1 MRQIGSFGSV
11 KAISLDRDEVIRRL
25 REAAAEAMEAFPQLL
40 EVRLIGS
47 LATGTHT
54 GTSDVD
60 LLLRVGEPAGNP
72 LEIMQPYFDFF
83 SRRLEIG
90 LDLLLFGERLPEGM
104 EEVLQGS
111 IVLAAR
117 GIRAQSSV

>member
-11 KAISLDRDEVIRRL
+11 KAISLHRDEVIRRL
-25 REAAAEAMEAFPQLL
+25 CEVAAEPLETFPQLL

-60 LLLRVGEPAGNP
+60 LLLRVGELTGNP
-72 LEIMQPYFDFF
+72 LEAMKPYYF

-90 LDLLLFGERLPEGM
+90 LDLLLFGATLPEGM
-104 EEVLQGS
+104 EEVLRGS

-117 GIRAQSSV
+117 E

>member
-1 MRQIGSFGSV
+1 MRQIRSFGSV

-25 REAAAEAMEAFPQLL
+25 REAAAEALEAFPQLL

-60 LLLRVGEPAGNP
+60 LLLRVGELAGNP
-72 LEIMQPYFDFF
+72 LEIMKPYFDFF

-90 LDLLLFGERLPEGM
+90 LDLLIFGEALPEGM

-117 GIRAQSSV
+117 G